1 MAVVTIA
8 AVQAAYVLMDQQAC
22 VDKAV
27 RLLSQAVD
35 LGTCALKHDVQC
47 GLPCSARDGEA
58 SEQAN
63 R

>member
-35 LGTCALKHDVQC
+35 GGAGIVVFPEAFIPGTLLK
-47 GLPCSARDGEA
+47 DGEKM
-58 SEQAN
+58 E
-63 R
+63 